1 MQPEDDELLDV
12 TGVCAFLGGEEK
24 PLNPSTV
31 YRNVAAGLLPPP
43 IQIGLHISRWRRR
56 ELRSVLAWRT
66 AARDGRSRAAS
77 WAQWIAELAEQSEEA
92 A

>member
-1 MQPEDDELLDV
+1 MQTEDDELVDI

-24 PLNPSTV
+24 PLNPSTI

-43 IQIGLHISRWRRR
+43 ILIGLHVSRWRRR

-66 AARDGRSRAAS
+66 AVRDGVSRAER
-77 WAQWIAELAEQSEEA
+77 WDQWTAELAQLSEKA